1 MRGEVSSGVVAP
13 GEFKDSEKLGDW
25 RFNAVPPNGSG
36 RDPVFPISHSE
47 RGAVGVTD
55 PSSLW
60 RTKHLDLRRLQEK
73 KIVRAKLRV

>member
-1 MRGEVSSGVVAP
+1 MKFLREWWVLVSLKTLKSWVTGVSMPCHQMDLVGILFFQFLTP
-13 GEFKDSEKLGDW
+13 TGGQW
-25 RFNAVPPNGSG
+25 G
-36 RDPVFPISHSE
+36 RP
-47 RGAVGVTD
+47 T